1 MAEYR
6 YIGKTVPRRDAV
18 DIVTGAAEFM
28 DDRRFPGLL
37 YGKVLRSPHP
47 HARIKK
53 IDKGKAEA
61 LPGVKAVLTW
71 QDIPNFRGGTPR
83 NVRILDSKV
92 RYVGDAVALIAADTE
107 EIAEEARDLIEVE
120 YDVLPAVFDID
131 SALKPGAPAV
141 YDEYPDNILPGG
153 TIIYGP
159 DCLKGVLR
167 GDVEKGFAE
176 ADVVT
181 EGTFG
186 YENMPNAIPPES
198 VGAVAHWQ
206 DPDKVTIWGTS
217 QAPYMDKVTL
227 FHVFNRQV
235 DIRSIGSH
243 VGGGFGTKIQCWQ
256 VESYAVLLSRAT
268 KRPVKVVYT
277 KEEHLASFVLR
288 LVSRIHARVGMKRDG
303 TLTAIEGT
311 WYVDTGYYSFTTQA
325 QVAIGSGE
333 LMIMAQ
339 CPNWDLKNYVV
350 VTNRNASGAM
360 RGFGGQELKCS
371 FIPLLSLAMKEADLD
386 PFEVLKKNF
395 VKPGGGY
402 YWRDGKFYNF
412 RGIDFSKAM
421 DRGAETFGWKEKW
434 KGWLTPTSVTGA
446 KRRGIGVGVHGNAD
460 IGEDASEAYVQL
472 GYNGTA
478 TIFLCVAEHGTG
490 QKSNYVKMAAEV
502 LQIPPERISMTPADS
517 LVTPFEFGP
526 VGSRGTYAIGSAV
539 IKAAEDARRQL
550 LELAAPRLNVSPERL
565 DTADGVIFVKD
576 NPKNCIKWR
585 AMGNDRTILG
595 YGRFEPD
602 FTMCNC
608 MMSFVEVEVDTE
620 TGKVDLIRI
629 VNATDVGQII
639 DPLGLQGQL
648 NGCFG
653 SAGIDSAIFEETIL
667 DRRTGH
673 IVNANMIDYKWR
685 TFSELPRIDNVV
697 METPFPSHR
706 FHAVGVGE
714 IATSPGPSAVLM
726 AVSNAV
732 GTWMHEYP
740 MTPQR
745 VLKALK
751 KADSNGSD
759 RVSGSN
765 GLNARDMGGTK

>member
-1 MAEYR
+1 MAGTYR
-6 YIGKTVPRRDAV
+6 YIGRQIPRRDAV
-18 DIVTGAAEFM
+18 DIVTGAAEYM
-28 DDRRFPGLL
+28 DDRKFPNLL
-37 YGKVLRSPHP
+37 HGKVLRSPYA
-47 HARIKK
+47 HARIKV
-53 IDKGKAEA
+53 IDKSKAEA
-61 LPGVKAVLTW
+61 LSGVMAVLTW
-71 QDIPNFRGGTPR
+71 QDIPDFRGGTPR
-83 NVRILDSKV
+83 NVRILDKKV
-92 RYVGDAVALIAADTE
+92 RYVGDAVALVAATTE
-107 EIAEEARDLIEVE
+107 EIAEEALDLIDVE
-120 YDVLPAVFDID
+120 YEVLPAVFDID
-131 SALKPGAPAV
+131 SALKPDAPAI

-159 DCLKGVLR
+159 NCLKGVVR

-176 ADVVT
+176 ADVIT

-186 YENMPNAIPPES
+186 YENIPNAIPAES
-198 VGAVAHWQ
+198 VGAVAQWEE
-206 DPDKVTIWGTS
+206 PDKVTVWGTS
-217 QAPYMDKVTL
+217 QAPYMDKVSL

-235 DIRSIGSH
+235 EIRSIGSH
-243 VGGGFGTKIQCWQ
+243 VGGGFGTKIMCWQ

-268 KRPVKVVYT
+268 KRPVKVVFT
-277 KEEHLASFVLR
+277 KEEHLAAFTLR
-288 LVSRIHARVGMKRDG
+288 VGSRISARVGMKKDG
-303 TLTAIEGT
+303 AITAIQGT

-339 CPNWDLKNYVV
+339 CPNWDLRNHVV
-350 VTNRNASGAM
+350 VTNRNASGSM

-371 FIPLLSLAMKEADLD
+371 FIPLLSLAMEKAGLD
-386 PFEVLKKNF
+386 PFDVLKKNF

-402 YWRDGKFYNF
+402 YWRDGRWYDF
-412 RGIDFSKAM
+412 RGVDFSKAM
-421 DRGAETFGWKEKW
+421 DKGSETFGWKEKW
-434 KGWLTPTSVTGA
+434 KGWLSPTAVNGT

-478 TIFLCVAEHGTG
+478 TIFLCVAEIGTG
-490 QKSNYVKMAAEV
+490 QKSNYVKMVAEV
-502 LQIPPERISMTPADS
+502 LQIPLERISMTPADT

-539 IKAAEDARRQL
+539 INAAEDARGKL
-550 LELAAPRLNVSPERL
+550 LEMAAPRLGVSPDRL

-576 NPKNCIKWR
+576 DPKKTIKWR
-585 AMGNDRTILG
+585 VMGNDRTILG

-620 TGKVDLIRI
+620 TGKVDLIRV
-629 VNATDVGQII
+629 VNATDVGKIM
-639 DPLGLQGQL
+639 DPLGLEGQL
-648 NGCFG
+648 NACFG
-653 SAGIDSAIFEETIL
+653 TAGIDSAIFEETIL

-685 TFSELPRIDNVV
+685 TFNELPVIDNVV
-697 METPFPSHR
+697 LETPFPSHR

-740 MTPQR
+740 MTPDR

-751 KADSNGSD
+751 RAMDSN
-759 RVSGSN
+759 N
-765 GLNARDMGGTK
+765 GGRK